1 MSVSDWEN
9 EASGHLA
16 RFCPHPASR
25 YAFGQARSMLH
36 DTSGQS
42 PQSLMTDLGL
52 KCTGF
57 EFCPEAT
64 AKVAKKGYKIPEI
77 PIHYHPRSIEEG
89 KKISWKDGIQAIW
102 TLIKYRI

>member
-1 MSVSDWEN
+1 MRTEAGKMPESLIFPIRNGLGVSND
-9 EASGHLA
+9 
-16 RFCPHPASR
+16 RF
-25 YAFGQARSMLH
+25 
-36 DTSGQS
+36 
-42 PQSLMTDLGL
+42 GL

-89 KKISWKDGIQAIW
+89 KKISWKDGVQAIW